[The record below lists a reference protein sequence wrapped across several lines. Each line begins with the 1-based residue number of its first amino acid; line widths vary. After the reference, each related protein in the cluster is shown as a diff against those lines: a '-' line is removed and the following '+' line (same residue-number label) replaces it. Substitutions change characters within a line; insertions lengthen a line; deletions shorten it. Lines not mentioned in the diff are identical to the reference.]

1 MKFIPEQL
9 DPITRRFVETHPGGS
24 AIEVTSRGQQLRY
37 LLTALLL
44 LLLLKFRWDYFLFF
58 VTAFLMFW
66 YAAAVIFRGGAAVLS

>member
-44 LLLLKFRWDYFLFF
+44 LLLDRCHSLLLLLCCSVRCS
-58 VTAFLMFW
+58 VC
-66 YAAAVIFRGGAAVLS
+66 RGRA

>member
-44 LLLLKFRWDYFLFF
+44 LLLRLL
-58 VTAFLMFW
+58 
-66 YAAAVIFRGGAAVLS
+66 AAE